1 MSAMQP
7 PRTNFFVVGRRKYG
21 ARVTAHDR
29 SLSSVGRQLVFL
41 RPGAV
46 SYVFLRAH
54 ALRQYDCV
62 ALISKIEPEVEEI
75 SLLRVNPCNRLER

>member
-1 MSAMQP
+1 MQP
-7 PRTNFFVVGRRKYG
+7 PRTNYFVVVGRRKYG
-21 ARVTAHDR
+21 ARVTAHDH

-46 SYVFLRAH
+46 SYLFFLGAQ
-54 ALRQYDCV
+54 ALRKYDCV
-62 ALISKIEPEVEEI
+62 ALISKLEPEVEEI